1 MGERIQV
8 SNLFSMKQN
17 STLKVIFPN
26 NISTYILLDRGLY
39 DSFPVFIPSSGA
51 ILIDTAV

>member
-8 SNLFSMKQN
+8 SNLFSIKQN

-26 NISTYILLDRGLY
+26 QFIASIFWEGEIFARSRTILTYLHQG
-39 DSFPVFIPSSGA
+39 
-51 ILIDTAV
+51 TAVE

>member
-8 SNLFSMKQN
+8 SNLFSIKQN

-26 NISTYILLDRGLY
+26 QVKNHTQEPSFKKVTYLEISINFYT
-39 DSFPVFIPSSGA
+39 
-51 ILIDTAV
+51 LIR